1 VKTVFISYRR
11 QDTAP
16 AAGRVYDRLGRLLS
30 KRHVF
35 FDVDTIAGG
44 KDFVTE
50 MTEAVRKSDVVL
62 LFIGKRWLDPE
73 GAPRICEPEDHV
85 RAEVRV
91 ALQSAPVLLPVL
103 VDGAAM
109 PRADLLPEDIRG
121 ITTKNALPLRHET
134 FDDDAENILA
144 TIMGGGRKQRSWD
157 DQGKLGVK
165 IGYAVAGVVAAL
177 ALWIVAGLVYFWAL
191 GQFLAET
198 IGNAANV
205 VLLCG
210 LVVGGALLGFLYEAK
225 RRKRRFHELA

>member
-1 VKTVFISYRR
+1 MKTVFISYRR

-16 AAGRVYDRLGRLLS
+16 AAGRVYDRLGRMLS

-73 GAPRICEPEDHV
+73 SAPRICETDDHV

-91 ALQSAPVLLPVL
+91 ALQNAPILLPVL
-103 VDGAAM
+103 VDGAVM
-109 PRADLLPEDIRG
+109 PKPDLLPEDIRG

-157 DQGKLGVK
+157 DKGKLSVK
-165 IGYAVAGVVAAL
+165 IGYALGGL
-177 ALWIVAGLVYFWAL
+177 AAGLVF
-191 GQFLAET
+191 
-198 IGNAANV
+198 
-205 VLLCG
+205 VLLTALLHW
-210 LVVGGALLGFLYEAK
+210 LVLDRPLQLSIGEAATTALLIASMIAGAVLGFLYEAK
-225 RRKRRFHELA
+225 RRKRRFQELA